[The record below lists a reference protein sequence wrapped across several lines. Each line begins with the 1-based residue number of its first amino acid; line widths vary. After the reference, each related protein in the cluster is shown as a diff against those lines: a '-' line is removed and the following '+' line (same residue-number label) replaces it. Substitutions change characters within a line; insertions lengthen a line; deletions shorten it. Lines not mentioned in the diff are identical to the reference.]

1 MAAQG
6 RCCVIIGLAT
16 SFPADAVER
25 QLPDVAAAQRL
36 VSQRRPDFAELLAAR
51 REQLLSSFGHA
62 VEPSLARAE
71 RALVLGLARFGT
83 RHGSWGTDYHH
94 YHNENHALE
103 VLDGRLGRLMRQVG
117 LDALPAQDWIALSLF
132 ATCHDLRQR
141 EAIDFRHPIGN
152 NEAASIAETAR
163 ILGLAGFDPVRDRGL
178 YLSLELM
185 IAGSTFDARPSP
197 PVFDPNPAD
206 LMASGGALAPKLP
219 AVLDAEHPGWRDDPA
234 IVRAVELAQIASDL
248 DTANVGEP
256 LVWLAESASRLCQER
271 EMRSGRQLEAA
282 DSGPPCV
289 GFLSDGQERY
299 FFELHRFCSD
309 PGRATFAEAKQA
321 NAQHVR
327 AMSKSLRARW
337 PDRRAPRN
345 GLEVLGEF
353 SALAIATA

>member
-1 MAAQG
+1 M
-6 RCCVIIGLAT
+6 IIGLAT

-25 QLPDVAAAQRL
+25 QLPDVASAQRL
-36 VSQRRPDFAELLAAR
+36 LSARRPDFDDLLATR
-51 REQLLSSFGHA
+51 REMLLSRFGNG
-62 VEPSLARAE
+62 LADTLDRTE
-71 RALVLGLARFGT
+71 RALALGLARFGT
-83 RHGSWGTDYHH
+83 RHGSWGDDYHH

-117 LDALPAQDWIALSLF
+117 LDALGATDWIALSLF

-152 NEAASIAETAR
+152 NEAASIAETGR
-163 ILGLAGFDPVRDRGL
+163 ILDLAGFDRARDRPL
-178 YLSLELM
+178 YLAMELM
-185 IAGSTFDARPSP
+185 IAGSTFDARPAP
-197 PVFDPNPAD
+197 PAVDYNPAD
-206 LMASGGALAPKLP
+206 IMASGGALAPKLP
-219 AVLDAEHPGWRDDPA
+219 LVLDAEHAGWRADPD

-271 EMRSGRQLEAA
+271 EMRSGRALDSSA
-282 DSGPPCV
+282 SGPPCV

-309 PGRATFAEAKQA
+309 PGRATFAAAKQA
-321 NAQHVR
+321 NASHVR
-327 AMSKSLRARW
+327 RMSQRLRTRW
-337 PDRRAPRN
+337 PLKQAPRN

-353 SALAIATA
+353 SALAIAGA